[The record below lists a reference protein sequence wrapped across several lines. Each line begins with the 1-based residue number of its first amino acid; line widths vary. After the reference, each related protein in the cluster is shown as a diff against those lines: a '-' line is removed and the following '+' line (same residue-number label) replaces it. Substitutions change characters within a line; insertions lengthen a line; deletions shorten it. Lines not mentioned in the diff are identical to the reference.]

1 MSQENVEMIRAA
13 MEAWNRGDWDEALK
27 DAAPGFELDNSS
39 SAASGVELPAAR
51 IKRNECGKRSLS
63 PGSPYA

>member
-39 SAASGVELPAAR
+39 SAGEWRGVAQR
-51 IKRNECGKRSLS
+51 
-63 PGSPYA
+63 PGSSETNVGSVR